1 MVEEAILFRWQAV
14 ECPCSR
20 MSSQGNSAS
29 IPAKLVMLHTG
40 VVEEGVVAVDRVV
53 VVEGGWQWSGS
64 GGRVAVEGPAEEME
78 EEVSVEVMPVIGVV
92 EEHTETGAMLFKGM
106 LVSPQF

>member
-29 IPAKLVMLHTG
+29 TSQGNSASTPAKLVMLHTG

-53 VVEGGWQWSGS
+53 VVDGGM
-64 GGRVAVEGPAEEME
+64 VVEGAAEEME
-78 EEVSVEVMPVIGVV
+78 EGVSVEVMPVIGVV
-92 EEHTETGAMLFKGM
+92 EEHTETGEMLYTSM